1 MWVSSK
7 STTEKESSTIE
18 GENQDIGGFQ
28 ASMGLTDEDFSELTD
43 IINLAATKN
52 IEEMSEFYKSFRS
65 TNDSGSVQEQ
75 MPIVE
80 NGESRELPSL
90 LLENFSTREELLD
103 RVRNVALKEVFWS
116 VFLGMSYAV
125 LWELWNSGINR
136 KGQANGKWNSG
147 ITREVEFWFCSDF
160 GYAE

>member
-1 MWVSSK
+1 M
-7 STTEKESSTIE
+7 E

-43 IINLAATKN
+43 IINLTATKN

-65 TNDSGSVQEQ
+65 TNDFGSAEEQ

-90 LLENFSTREELLD
+90 LLENFSTRKELLN
-103 RVRNVALKEVFWS
+103 RVRNVALKEGYVTTIK
-116 VFLGMSYAV
+116 
-125 LWELWNSGINR
+125 NQNR
-136 KGQANGKWNSG
+136 T
-147 ITREVEFWFCSDF
+147 IM
-160 GYAE
+160 